1 MPKPDFFIV
10 GAAKCG
16 TTAMNDYLGQH
27 PEIFVPE
34 AKEIHFFGQDLDIRT
49 ARPRD
54 SWESY
59 LARFEGAD
67 AYARAG
73 EASVW
78 YIYSQTA
85 AQEIHDFNP
94 DAGIIIML
102 RDPVEFMYSQHSQA
116 MHNALGDEDIL
127 DFAEALAAEEDRV
140 AGRRPVPPQ
149 TTFPDGVYYRRIARF
164 TEQVRRFTELFP
176 PEQVHV
182 IVFDDFRADTM
193 GAVRDTYRFLG
204 VDPAFEPE
212 TPVVNPNKTY
222 RSWTMRKL
230 QQRIPSGAKDLL
242 PAALRRRASDAI
254 YALNRTY
261 QPRATMD
268 PDLRATLKAEF
279 AAEVA
284 ALGELIGRDL
294 SHWSQA

>member
-1 MPKPDFFIV
+1 MRKPDFFIV

-27 PEIFVPE
+27 PDIFVPD
-34 AKEIHFFGQDLDIRT
+34 AKEIHFFGKDLDIRT

-54 SWESY
+54 TLDSY
-59 LARFEGAD
+59 LARFRGAEG
-67 AYARAG
+67 YARAG

-78 YIYSQTA
+78 YIYSRTA
-85 AQEIHDFNP
+85 AQEIKDFNP
-94 DAGIIIML
+94 DASIIVML

-164 TEQVRRFTELFP
+164 TEQVQRYYDLFP
-176 PEQVHV
+176 RERIHV
-182 IVFDDFRADTM
+182 VVFDDFKADTL

-204 VDPAFEPE
+204 VDPGFEPE

-222 RSWTMRKL
+222 RSWALRRL
-230 QQRIPSGAKDLL
+230 QQRIPAMAKDLV

-254 YALNRTY
+254 YALNRSY
-261 QPRATMD
+261 QPRQKMD
-268 PDLRATLKAEF
+268 PALRDALRAEF
-279 AAEVA
+279 APEVE
-284 ALGELIGRDL
+284 ALGALIGRDL
-294 SHWSQA
+294 SHWSRG

>member
-1 MPKPDFFIV
+1 MRKPDFFIV

-34 AKEIHFFGQDLDIRT
+34 AKEIHFFGRDLDIRT

-54 SWESY
+54 TLESY

-67 AYARAG
+67 DFARAG

-78 YIYSQTA
+78 YIYSRSA
-85 AQEIHDFNP
+85 AQEILDFNP
-94 DAGIIIML
+94 DASVIIML

-127 DFAEALAAEEDRV
+127 DFAEALEAEEDRA
-140 AGRRPVPPQ
+140 AGRRPVPAQ
-149 TTFPDGVYYRRIARF
+149 STFPDGVFYRRIARL
-164 TEQVRRFTELFP
+164 TEQVQRYYDLFP
-176 PEQVHV
+176 RDRVHV
-182 IVFDDFRADTM
+182 IVFDDFRADTAA
-193 GAVRDTYRFLG
+193 AVRDTYRFLG
-204 VDPAFEPE
+204 VDPDFVPD

-230 QQRIPSGAKDLL
+230 QQRIPGKAKDLV
-242 PAALRRRASDAI
+242 PASLRRRASDAI
-254 YALNRTY
+254 YAMNRAY
-261 QPRATMD
+261 QPRDEMD
-268 PDLRATLKAEF
+268 PALRARLRVEF
-279 AAEVA
+279 APEVA

-294 SHWSQA
+294 SHWSKV

>member
-1 MPKPDFFIV
+1 MRKPDFFIV

-27 PEIFVPE
+27 PQVFVPE
-34 AKEIHFFGQDLDIRT
+34 AKEIHFFGKDLDIRT

-54 SWESY
+54 TLESY
-59 LARFEGAD
+59 LARFEGAE
-67 AYARAG
+67 AYDRAG

-78 YIYSQTA
+78 YVYSETA
-85 AQEIHDFNP
+85 AQEIRDFNP
-94 DAGIIIML
+94 DASIIVML

-164 TEQVRRFTELFP
+164 TEQIRRYLDVFP
-176 PEQVHV
+176 RENIHF
-182 IVFDDFRADTM
+182 IVFDDFKADTL
-193 GAVRDTYRFLG
+193 GCVRGTYRFLG
-204 VDPAFEPE
+204 VDPDFEPA

-222 RSWTMRKL
+222 RSWAVRRL
-230 QQRIPSGAKDLL
+230 QQRVPGKVKDLV
-242 PAALRRRASDAI
+242 PDGLRQRASDAI
-254 YALNRTY
+254 YRFNRAY
-261 QPRATMD
+261 KPRNELDAE
-268 PDLRATLKAEF
+268 LRAALKREF
-279 AAEVA
+279 APEVA
-284 ALGELIGRDL
+284 ALGGLIGRDL
-294 SHWSQA
+294 SHWSEV